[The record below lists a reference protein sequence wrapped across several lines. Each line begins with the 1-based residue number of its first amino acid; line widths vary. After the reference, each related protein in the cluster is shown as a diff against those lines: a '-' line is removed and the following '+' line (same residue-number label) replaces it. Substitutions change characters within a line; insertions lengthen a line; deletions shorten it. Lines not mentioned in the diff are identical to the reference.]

1 MPGGGPI
8 LYWNQ
13 DLRLLDAKLTRLVAS
28 VVGLSD
34 VEVLT
39 RAAGNWE
46 ATTLVAPDDLSG
58 RCEPPFP
65 VAVAVADADVDGLPD
80 VLVFDACG
88 GNWIALGR
96 DDGSFDTLAWES
108 VLPALQTVPYLATF
122 DSPRL
127 KGSIIFAGSQVGAE
141 LLRPVAEGSTM
152 PAEQVAWPGPFLSLP
167 VTTLAIGTGSTG
179 DADEASI
186 FVQGGAQL
194 LELRSRNTGT
204 TEVARTLVQEVEP
217 PYLAA
222 FGAFNHLT
230 SIELS
235 DCGLLAA
242 GTGLFGAA
250 AMVTV
255 ENLQIIELND
265 ARQKVHD
272 VDLGLDV
279 ASFAV
284 VHRLMRNDALIA
296 VIGARKVA
304 QGPVIS
310 LWRVSNCTDVE
321 RLLEASVEFDWRT
334 PNQNSNGQIVP
345 ITKSLGLKVLAGWN
359 EDRNELVVAHY
370 DGFDVRTFIMVEKN
384 ATWSMVAE
392 KQGLHA
398 KRDDLVSAP

>member
-1 MPGGGPI
+1 MPGGGPL

-13 DLRLLDAKLTRLVAS
+13 DLRPLDAKLTRLVAS

-34 VEVLT
+34 VEVLA
-39 RAAGNWE
+39 RGDRNWE

-65 VAVAVADADVDGLPD
+65 VAVTVADADVDSLPD

-127 KGSIIFAGSQVGAE
+127 KSSIIFAGSQVGAE
-141 LLRPVAEGSTM
+141 LLRPVAGSTA
-152 PAEQVAWPGPFLSLP
+152 PAERVSWPGPFLSLP
-167 VTTLAIGTGSTG
+167 VTTLAIGTGTASA
-179 DADEASI
+179 ADEASI

-194 LELRSRNTGT
+194 LELRSRNIGT
-204 TEVARTLVQEVEP
+204 TTVARTLAQEVEP

-230 SIELS
+230 SIELAG
-235 DCGLLAA
+235 CGLLAA

-255 ENLQIIELND
+255 ENLQIIELDD

-284 VHRLMRNDALIA
+284 AHRPMRNDALIA
-296 VIGARKVA
+296 VIGARQAA
-304 QGPVIS
+304 QGFVIS

-321 RLLEASVEFDWRT
+321 RLFEAAVEFDWRT
-334 PNQNSNGQIVP
+334 PNQNNNGQIVP
-345 ITKSLGLKVLAGWN
+345 ISKSLGLKILAGWN

-370 DGFDVRTFIMVEKN
+370 DGFDVRTFIMAEEN
-384 ATWSMVAE
+384 GSWSMVAD
-392 KQGLHA
+392 KQGVHA